1 VVLTVEAVRTLL
13 GKLEGTTQLMARLM
27 YGSGLRLRELIRLRV
42 NQLDFE
48 RAVVVVRGGKGDK
61 DRETVLPRQVQPDL
75 RAHLARVKNQHEADL
90 AAGHGS
96 VWLPEALGRKYP
108 SAERQWIWQWV
119 FPSRQL
125 SQDPR
130 SGKTRR
136 HHVMENTFQKAVA

>member
-1 VVLTVEAVRTLL
+1 
-13 GKLEGTTQLMARLM
+13 MARLM

-48 RAVVVVRGGKGDK
+48 RGVVVVRGGKGDG
-61 DRETVLPRQVQPDL
+61 ETVLPKQVQLDL
-75 RAHLARVKNQHEADL
+75 REHLARVKRVHETDL
-90 AAGHGS
+90 ATGYGT

-125 SQDPR
+125 SGD
-130 SGKTRR
+130 
-136 HHVMENTFQKAVA
+136 